1 MENPRKMENARIPIP
16 LLIGFRRS
24 LVLRNTVPYSRNMG
38 ARKLHTTPVSVPSM
52 RKMVHLSPAGVRSP
66 LRNLTVR
73 LKMPMGIPFRRLW
86 IVSPKWTNL
95 SKKALSQLLAR
106 RSVAT
111 VVVAVPIPNR
121 KLG

>member
-1 MENPRKMENARIPIP
+1 MENARIPIP

-24 LVLRNTVPYSRNMG
+24 LVFRNTVPCARNMG
-38 ARKLHTTPVSVPSM
+38 AHRLHTTPASVPSM

-66 LRNLTVR
+66 LQNLTVR

-86 IVSPKWTNL
+86 IVSPKWRKL
-95 SKKALSQLLAR
+95 SRKALSRLLER

-121 KLG
+121 KLGRVVRGT